1 MNEPQNHPLYLTDRE
16 NLDRLCAI
24 DSPTSNNFVEL
35 ARLIIRYQDFRGAED
50 LNSDMEKLL
59 KKWSINRDKLEAIT
73 RKLWSEGFR
82 PASHSSSDNVGSGCD
97 TSDSSEAYC

>member
-59 KKWSINRDKLEAIT
+59 KKWGINRDKLEAIT

-82 PASHSSSDNVGSGCD
+82 PASHSSSDNVGSGFD
-97 TSDSSEAYC
+97 TSDSTQA

>member
-16 NLDRLCAI
+16 NLDRLSAI

-50 LNSDMEKLL
+50 LKSDMEKLL

-82 PASHSSSDNVGSGCD
+82 PSSHSSSDNVGSGFD
-97 TSDSSEAYC
+97 TSDSTQA

>member
-59 KKWSINRDKLEAIT
+59 KKWRINRDKLEAIT

-82 PASHSSSDNVGSGCD
+82 PASHSSSDNVGSGFD
-97 TSDSSEAYC
+97 TSDSTQA

>member
-59 KKWSINRDKLEAIT
+59 KKWSINREKLEAIT

-82 PASHSSSDNVGSGCD
+82 PASHSSSDNVGSGSD
-97 TSDSSEAYC
+97 TSDSTQA

>member
-1 MNEPQNHPLYLTDRE
+1 MNEPQNHPLYSTDRE
-16 NLDRLCAI
+16 NLDRLCSI

-59 KKWSINRDKLEAIT
+59 KKWNINRDKLEEIT
-73 RKLWSEGFR
+73 RKLWAEGFR
-82 PASHSSSDNVGSGCD
+82 PTSNSSSDNVGSGFD
-97 TSDSSEAYC
+97 TSDSSQS

>member
-35 ARLIIRYQDFRGAED
+35 ARLMIRYQDFRGAED
-50 LNSDMEKLL
+50 LNSDMKKLL

-82 PASHSSSDNVGSGCD
+82 PASHSSSDNVGSGFD
-97 TSDSSEAYC
+97 TSDSTQP

>member
-50 LNSDMEKLL
+50 LNLDMEKLL

-82 PASHSSSDNVGSGCD
+82 PASHSSSDNVGSGFD
-97 TSDSSEAYC
+97 TSDSTQA